1 MKDCLRPSEALII
14 MRPMPTLKHLGGW
27 AMLSSPPMLPF
38 SVRGNTNTSTCKVSL
53 WFGIKA
59 LKLSNQRVWG
69 TWVPCAVRRRSVRY
83 DEEDDEDE
91 EYGHN
96 EQIASLELYSQSA
109 KGEALIV
116 HAVVDEEEVEVL
128 IFKVSFIQ
136 FHSFGVQGQ

>member
-1 MKDCLRPSEALII
+1 
-14 MRPMPTLKHLGGW
+14 
-27 AMLSSPPMLPF
+27 
-38 SVRGNTNTSTCKVSL
+38 
-53 WFGIKA
+53 
-59 LKLSNQRVWG
+59 
-69 TWVPCAVRRRSVRY
+69 VRY